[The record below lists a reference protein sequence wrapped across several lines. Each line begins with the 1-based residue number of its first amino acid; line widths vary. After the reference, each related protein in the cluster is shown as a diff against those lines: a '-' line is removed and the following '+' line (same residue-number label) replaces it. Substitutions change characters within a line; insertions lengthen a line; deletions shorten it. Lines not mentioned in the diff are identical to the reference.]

1 MLINLIKYLEIQRAA
16 EGEARNAHDENEGS
30 KSKDPTR
37 NTKQLFNGA
46 VSQNITVI
54 WGIN

>member
-16 EGEARNAHDENEGS
+16 EGEARNANDENEGS
-30 KSKDPTR
+30 KSKDPTP